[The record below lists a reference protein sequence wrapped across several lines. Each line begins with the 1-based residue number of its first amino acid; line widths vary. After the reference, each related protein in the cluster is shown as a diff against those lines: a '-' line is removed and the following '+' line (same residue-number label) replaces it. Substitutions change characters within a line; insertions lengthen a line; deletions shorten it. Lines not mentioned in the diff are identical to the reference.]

1 MQRYL
6 LLLSK
11 EESKLVR
18 LHFILKSIFLL
29 ILSYSFFSVFAQ
41 KPTPSFTITE
51 TKDKITIDGILNEQ
65 VWKIGNKAADF
76 YISTPIDTAYA
87 KSKTEV
93 MVTYDA
99 KNIYVAAICYDE
111 LPGDYVIQSLKRDF
125 SYPRSDAFSVILN
138 PFNDK
143 TNGFSFAVNPRGA
156 QREGSIENGGDFG
169 VTTAWDNL
177 WYSAVSQGDGKWFVE
192 MAIPFNSIRFSE
204 GGTEWSVNFTRND
217 LKRNESSAWAAVPR
231 NFNIATL
238 NYCGKLLW
246 DKPLEKPKK
255 YVAIIPYVSSGVSKD
270 YVANTDAKA
279 IGNLGVDAKIAI
291 SSSLQLDLTVN
302 PDFSQVEVDRQQ
314 TNLSR
319 FSLFFPERRNFF
331 IENGDLFA
339 NFGFRQIRPF
349 FSRRIGLKNG
359 STVPIL
365 GGARLSGKIGD
376 NWRVGVMNM
385 QTDGG
390 IDGPAQNFSVGAV
403 QRQIGKS
410 SNLGVIAVN
419 RSSIKDGE
427 FIKSEF
433 NRLLGADYNFA
444 TPNRFHRG
452 KVFFHKSFGADKL
465 EDSYAHASW
474 YSYSTPS
481 FSAMWNHEY
490 VGRNYNAGVGFVP
503 RLERY
508 NPQLDSI
515 ERKGYWRLEPKI
527 EYKFYPKKAKHFIY
541 HGPSIYIDRYIDSS
555 LNLTDNRLRY
565 AYEAQFKNTSE
576 LSLFYNRWFTKLFFD
591 TDVTFTGDSMITAA
605 NYTYDNV
612 AISYASDQRKPINY
626 EASIT
631 VGEYFNGTRFNGK
644 LDLNYRWQPWGTF
657 GLSYNYNSI
666 KMPHIKEAVD
676 ISLIGASA
684 ELSFTQAIFFTTFFQ
699 YNTQADNFNIN
710 SRLQWRYR
718 PLSDLYLVYS
728 ENYLASDLGVKN
740 RALVL
745 KFIYWF
751 Q

>member
-1 MQRYL
+1 MSAL
-6 LLLSK
+6 
-11 EESKLVR
+11 
-18 LHFILKSIFLL
+18 
-29 ILSYSFFSVFAQ
+29 AQ
-41 KPTPSFTITE
+41 KPLPSITIKKTTE
-51 TKDKITIDGILNEQ
+51 KITLDGQLNEA
-65 VWKIGNKAADF
+65 VWSQLDRGSQF
-76 YISTPIDTAYA
+76 YISIPIDTAYA

-93 MVTYDA
+93 MVTYDD

-111 LPGDYVIQSLKRDF
+111 IPGDYVIQSLKRDF

-143 TNGFSFAVNPRGA
+143 TNGFSFAVNPKGV
-156 QREGSIENGGDFG
+156 QREGTIVNGGDFG

-177 WYSAVSQGDGKWFVE
+177 WYSKVSYGEGKWFVE
-192 MAIPFNSIRFSE
+192 IAIPFNSVRFAE
-204 GGTEWSVNFTRND
+204 GSTEWGINFTRND
-217 LKRNESSAWAAVPR
+217 LKRNESSSWASVPR

-238 NYCGKLLW
+238 NYCGKLIW

-255 YVAIIPYVSSGVSKD
+255 YVAIIPYLSGGLSKD
-270 YVANTDAKA
+270 YEAATDAKP
-279 IGNLGVDAKIAI
+279 IGNAGLDAKIAV

-331 IENGDLFA
+331 IENGDLFSG
-339 NFGFRQIRPF
+339 FGFSQIRPF

-359 STVPIL
+359 NRVPIV
-365 GGARLSGKIGD
+365 GGARLSGKVGD
-376 NWRVGVMNM
+376 DWRIGVMNI

-390 IDGPAQNFSVGAV
+390 NEGPAQNFSVAAV

-410 SNLGVIAVN
+410 SNIGFIGVN

-433 NRLLGADYNFA
+433 NRILGADYNFA
-444 TPNRFHRG
+444 SANRNHRG
-452 KVFFHKSFGADKL
+452 KVFFHKNFTLDKPS
-465 EDSYAHASW
+465 DSYAHASW
-474 YSYSTPS
+474 YT
-481 FSAMWNHEY
+481 FSRPKVRASWNHEY
-490 VGRNYNAGVGFVP
+490 VGTNYNAAVGFVP
-503 RLERY
+503 RLTRY

-515 ERKGYWRLEPKI
+515 ERNGFWRLEPSFR
-527 EYKFYPKKAKHFIY
+527 YRFYPKKSKVFIY
-541 HGPSIYIDRYIDSS
+541 HGPTMYLNRYTDS
-555 LNLTDNRLRY
+555 LFDVTDNQMRY
-565 AYEAQFKNTSE
+565 GYEVQFKNTSG
-576 LSLFYNRWFTKLFFD
+576 LFLYYNQWYTKLFFD
-591 TDVTFTGDSMITAA
+591 TDVTFTGDSTIPAGGY
-605 NYTYDNV
+605 NYDNFQL
-612 AISYASDQRKPINY
+612 SYTSDQRKPFNF
-626 EASIT
+626 ET
-631 VGEYFNGTRFNGK
+631 GVRFGEYYSGTRSN
-644 LDLNYRWQPWGTF
+644 LNMELNYRWQPWGTF
-657 GLSYNYNSI
+657 GLSYNYNSLA
-666 KMPHIKEAVD
+666 MPHIEKPVD
-676 ISLIGASA
+676 IQLIGASA
-684 ELSFTQAIFFTTFFQ
+684 ELSFTKAIFFTTFFQ

-740 RALVL
+740 RALVA